1 MCCRQRGLIAA
12 FGCWGDSTALT
23 ILCALAAGTSQWPG
37 ANFILFPSG
46 DKVFLKFGD
55 RRRIASELK
64 IGDIVERHLD
74 REHQHSTACLPFELV
89 LHLLRL
95 PSLLCADTLA
105 ARPSTPIL

>member
-1 MCCRQRGLIAA
+1 MKLDAA
-12 FGCWGDSTALT
+12 WQPSICWHATLVAQGPTVASSLPPPCLPPASLPLPHT
-23 ILCALAAGTSQWPG
+23 LACLPAGTSQWPG

-74 REHQHSTACLPFELV
+74 SEWRQIMK
-89 LHLLRL
+89 
-95 PSLLCADTLA
+95 DK
-105 ARPSTPIL
+105 

>member
-1 MCCRQRGLIAA
+1 MMELCRLIAA
-12 FGCWGDSTALT
+12 LLLGVCVTAPRL
-23 ILCALAAGTSQWPG
+23 LPSPLPPGPAAGTSQWPG

-74 REHQHSTACLPFELV
+74 RECPP
-89 LHLLRL
+89 
-95 PSLLCADTLA
+95 PS
-105 ARPSTPIL
+105 SPILGPTPELLVC